1 MKEIN
6 PDFAVLIAQGQNTI
20 KILEQ
25 NRKIH
30 ADFRQ
35 KEFIILG
42 KSTYAA
48 MVLSQIFVDFY
59 TCLET
64 FLFRVSQEFENN
76 LRREHW
82 HKELLQQMTLQIAEI
97 RPAVLSEETFNFLN
111 EILVFRHF
119 RRYYF
124 DYHYDWE
131 KIEMIEKKY
140 LTVFPLL
147 TNDLNHFMMFLKQTG
162 N

>member
-35 KEFIILG
+35 KEFVILG

-76 LRREHW
+76 LRREIGT
-82 HKELLQQMTLQIAEI
+82 K
-97 RPAVLSEETFNFLN
+97 SCYN
-111 EILVFRHF
+111 
-119 RRYYF
+119 
-124 DYHYDWE
+124 
-131 KIEMIEKKY
+131 K
-140 LTVFPLL
+140 
-147 TNDLNHFMMFLKQTG
+147 
-162 N
+162 

>member
-48 MVLSQIFVDFY
+48 MVLSQIFVG
-59 TCLET
+59 
-64 FLFRVSQEFENN
+64 FLHMSRNFSVQGLAGIREQFEA
-76 LRREHW
+76 R
-82 HKELLQQMTLQIAEI
+82 TLAQ
-97 RPAVLSEETFNFLN
+97 RAVT
-111 EILVFRHF
+111 
-119 RRYYF
+119 
-124 DYHYDWE
+124 
-131 KIEMIEKKY
+131 
-140 LTVFPLL
+140 
-147 TNDLNHFMMFLKQTG
+147 TNDTANC
-162 N
+162 